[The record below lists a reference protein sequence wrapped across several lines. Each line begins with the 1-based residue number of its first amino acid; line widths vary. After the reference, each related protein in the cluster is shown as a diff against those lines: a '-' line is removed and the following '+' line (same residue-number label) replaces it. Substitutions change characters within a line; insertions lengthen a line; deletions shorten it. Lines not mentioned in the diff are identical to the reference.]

1 MLSVF
6 LANAKSQHYGG
17 TNIFSVSLHL
27 MNCASETLTMGLPK
41 KGLGFL
47 IDRGPIV
54 YLGVVRVVE
63 LCRRWWWW

>member
-1 MLSVF
+1 
-6 LANAKSQHYGG
+6 
-17 TNIFSVSLHL
+17 

-63 LCRRWWWW
+63 LCSEVSE